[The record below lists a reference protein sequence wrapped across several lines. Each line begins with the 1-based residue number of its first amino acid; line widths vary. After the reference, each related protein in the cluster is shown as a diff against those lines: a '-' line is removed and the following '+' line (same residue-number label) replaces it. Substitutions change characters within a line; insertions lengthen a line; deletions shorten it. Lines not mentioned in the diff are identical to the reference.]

1 MKTKLFLAII
11 STIVLFSCDDDNANE
26 NVVHEALKERFNGKY
41 EIIEATSATPV
52 DLNMDGEGS
61 TNLLNENPAILNA
74 QIELRINE
82 NSNLY
87 SDLWPVEDIMATVE
101 EFDSTTYYPTYVI
114 NYALFVLGNR
124 FHFVENYTAIELIN
138 REPAFNRGTADPRVV
153 FPDSIKIEEDGII
166 TVISTRNIFTF
177 NGYMTV
183 EIVAKYRRY
192 TKIT

>member
-1 MKTKLFLAII
+1 MKTKLFLVII
-11 STIVLFSCDDDNANE
+11 GTIVLFSCDDDNE
-26 NVVHEALKERFNGKY
+26 NVAHEALEERFHGKY

-61 TNLLNENPAILNA
+61 TNLLDENPAILNA

-82 NSNLY
+82 NSNLF
-87 SDLWPVEDIMATVE
+87 SELWPVEDIMATVE

-114 NYALFVLGNR
+114 NYALFALGNR